1 MVVQCSDIKN
11 LFGLFHLHGQSG
23 NKVNFRF
30 NFESDVDGFV
40 KGRPNTL
47 LGPVAKEKI
56 EKNRP
61 GDLQEFHGVFTRS
74 EDFRLPRGVVYQHG
88 CRTP

>member
-11 LFGLFHLHGQSG
+11 LLGLFHIHGQSE

-40 KGRPNTL
+40 KRRPNTL
-47 LGPVAKEKI
+47 RGPVAKEKI

-61 GDLQEFHGVFTRS
+61 EDLQEFHGVLTQT
-74 EDFRLPRGVVYQHG
+74 EDFRLPSGVVYQHG
-88 CRTP
+88 YRTP